1 MLDDLLGNRLISAAL
16 VVVGV
21 PIVLVGY
28 ILFIETI
35 LRRVPRR
42 WGPRARPWLWLAPG
56 LVFLGVFLVYPAIS
70 TILRSFYNRRND
82 EFIGLENYQWF
93 FSAPDALI
101 ALRNNALWVVF
112 LTGLVVGVGLLVAI
126 LVDRVRYESVVKSV
140 VFLPMAIS
148 WVAAGVIWRL
158 MYDFNPNIGT
168 LNAAVTAAGG
178 DPIAWIS
185 TQPINNF
192 MLIIVGVWML
202 TGFAM
207 VILSAGLKGISAE
220 LLEAARVDGANEVQ
234 VFRQIVLPLLAPT
247 IAVVATTIVIYALK
261 TFDVVYV
268 MTSGEF
274 GTEVIANAMI
284 RELFVSGQQGRAA
297 AIAVVLFI
305 AIVPMMILNIRRFR
319 EQEAIR

>member
-1 MLDDLLGNRLISAAL
+1 MLEDLLGNRLFSAAL
-16 VVVGV
+16 VVAGV
-21 PIVLVGY
+21 PVVLVGY
-28 ILFIETI
+28 ILLVEAI

-42 WGPRARPWLWLAPG
+42 WAPRTRPWLWLAPA

-82 EFIGLENYQWF
+82 EFIGLENYTWF
-93 FSAPDALI
+93 FNAPDTLI

-112 LTGLVVGVGLLVAI
+112 LTGLVVGIGLLVAI
-126 LVDRVRYESVVKSV
+126 LVDRVRYEGVVKSV

-168 LNAAVTAAGG
+168 LNSVATAAGG

-185 TQPINNF
+185 TEPINNF

-274 GTEVIANAMI
+274 GTEVIANRMI
-284 RELFVSGQQGRAA
+284 RELFISGQQGRAA

-305 AIVPMMILNIRRFR
+305 AIVPMMILNVRRFR
-319 EQEAIR
+319 QQEAIR

>member
-1 MLDDLLGNRLISAAL
+1 MLEDLLGNRLFSAAL
-16 VVVGV
+16 VVAGV
-21 PIVLVGY
+21 PVVLVGY
-28 ILFIETI
+28 ILLVEAI

-42 WGPRARPWLWLAPG
+42 WAPRTRPWLWLAPA

-140 VFLPMAIS
+140 VFLPLAIS

>member
-21 PIVLVGY
+21 PVVLVGY
-28 ILFIETI
+28 IVLVETI
-35 LRRVPRR
+35 LRRAPRR
-42 WGPRARPWLWLAPG
+42 WAPRARPWLWLAPA
-56 LVFLGVFLVYPAIS
+56 LAFLGVFLVYPAIS

-82 EFIGLENYQWF
+82 EFIGLENYAWF
-93 FSAPDALI
+93 FNASDTLI

-112 LTGLVVGVGLLVAI
+112 LTGLVVGIGLLVAI
-126 LVDRVRYESVVKSV
+126 LVDRVRYEGVVKSV

-168 LNAAVTAAGG
+168 LNAVATAAGG

-185 TQPINNF
+185 TEPINNF
-192 MLIIVGVWML
+192 MLVIVGVWML

-274 GTEVIANAMI
+274 GTEVIANRMI
-284 RELFVSGQQGRAA
+284 RELFISGQQGRAA

-319 EQEAIR
+319 QQEAIR

>member
-192 MLIIVGVWML
+192 MLIVVGVWML

-284 RELFVSGQQGRAA
+284 RELFISGQQGRAA

>member
-21 PIVLVGY
+21 PVVLVGY
-28 ILFIETI
+28 IVLVEAI

-42 WGPRARPWLWLAPG
+42 WSPRARPWLWLAPA

-70 TILRSFYNRRND
+70 TVLRSFFNRRND
-82 EFIGLENYQWF
+82 AFVGLENYAWF
-93 FSAPDALI
+93 FSAPDTLI

-112 LTGLVVGVGLLVAI
+112 LTGLVVGIGLLVAI
-126 LVDRVRYESVVKSV
+126 LVDRVRYEGVVKSV

-185 TQPINNF
+185 TEPINNF

-274 GTEVIANAMI
+274 GTEVIANRMI
-284 RELFVSGQQGRAA
+284 RELFISGQQGRAA

-319 EQEAIR
+319 QQEAIR

>member
-284 RELFVSGQQGRAA
+284 RELFISGQQGRAA

>member
-1 MLDDLLGNRLISAAL
+1 MLDDLLGNRLLSAAL

-21 PIVLVGY
+21 PVVLVGY
-28 ILFIETI
+28 ILLVEAV
-35 LRRVPRR
+35 LRRLPRR
-42 WGPRARPWLWLAPG
+42 WSPRARPWLWLAPA

-82 EFIGLENYQWF
+82 EFIGLENYAWF
-93 FSAPDALI
+93 FNAPDTLI

-126 LVDRVRYESVVKSV
+126 LVDRVRYEGVVKSV

-168 LNAAVTAAGG
+168 LNAAVTATGG

-185 TQPINNF
+185 TEPINNF

-274 GTEVIANAMI
+274 GTEVIANRMI
-284 RELFVSGQQGRAA
+284 RELFISGQQGRAA

-319 EQEAIR
+319 QQEAIR